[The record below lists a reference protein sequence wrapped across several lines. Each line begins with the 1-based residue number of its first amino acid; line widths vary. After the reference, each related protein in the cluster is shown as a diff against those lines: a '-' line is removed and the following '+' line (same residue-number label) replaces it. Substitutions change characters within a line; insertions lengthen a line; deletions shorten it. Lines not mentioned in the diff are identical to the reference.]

1 MNNLKSYHVAVE
13 EIVIDHYA
21 VKATSEEEAKQN
33 VLDMKQCM
41 KADTNTITNFHV
53 EELDF

>member
-1 MNNLKSYHVAVE
+1 MSDLKSYHVAVE

-21 VKATSEEEAKQN
+21 VKATSEEEARQN

-41 KADTNTITNFHV
+41 KADTKTITNFHV